1 MLEAKNISFRIGVRS
16 LLDGVSVQFHPGR
29 INLIIGPNGAGKST
43 LVKVLCGQLKP
54 TQGEV
59 FYQEEPIAH
68 ASVATLAR
76 SRAVLSQNVALAFP
90 LTVAEVVM
98 MGRYPH
104 FSGRPADRDRAAC
117 EAAMRFFDVYDMANR
132 NYMTLSGGE
141 KQRTHFARVT
151 AQLWYPASTGY
162 RYLILDEP
170 LTFLDVYYQFDFMNK
185 LAKLAEQQDL
195 VIAGVVHDLNLAGK
209 YADHLVLLHEGM
221 VLAHGAKER
230 VLTPENI
237 RVAYHMEVEIEQVRG
252 ATRVYF

>member
-1 MLEAKNISFRIGVRS
+1 MLEAKNISFRVGGRP
-16 LLDGVSVQFHPGR
+16 LLDAVSVQFQPGR

-43 LVKVLCGQLKP
+43 LVKILCGQLKP
-54 TQGEV
+54 TAGEV
-59 FYQEEPIAH
+59 FYQKEPIART
-68 ASVATLAR
+68 SVAALAR

-104 FSGRPADRDRAAC
+104 FTGRPTEQDRAAC
-117 EAAMRFFDVYDMANR
+117 EAAMRFFDVYDMAER

-151 AQLWYPASTGY
+151 AQIWHPASTGG

-209 YADHLVLLHEGM
+209 YADHVVLLHEGK
-221 VLAHGAKER
+221 VLASGVKES
-230 VLTPENI
+230 VLTAENI
-237 RVAYHMEVEIEQVRG
+237 RVAYNMEVEVQQVRG

>member
-1 MLEAKNISFRIGVRS
+1 MLEAKNISFRISGRS
-16 LLDGVSVQFHPGR
+16 LLDAVSVQFHPGR

-43 LVKVLCGQLKP
+43 LVKILCGQLKP
-54 TQGEV
+54 TAGEV
-59 FYQEEPIAH
+59 FYQKEPIART
-68 ASVATLAR
+68 SVATLAR

-104 FSGRPADRDRAAC
+104 FTGRPTDRDRAAC
-117 EAAMRFFDVYDMANR
+117 EAAMRFFAVNNMAAR

-151 AQLWYPASTGY
+151 AQIWYPTSTGG

-209 YADHLVLLHEGM
+209 YADHVVLLHEGK
-221 VLAHGAKER
+221 VLSSGTKES
-230 VLTPENI
+230 VLTSENI
-237 RVAYHMEVEIEQVRG
+237 RAAYHMEVEIQQVQG
-252 ATRVYF
+252 GTRVYF